1 MPTKRGQTF
10 VLNRITGKPISNV
23 VERQAPKSI
32 IPDDVRSPTQPWSVD
47 IPRLGFSDL
56 TESKCGAYHQLI
68 KCFVVLNIDRH
79 IMLVNL
85 RLLRLT
91 SHGFNILD
99 LMVVVIGAA

>member
-47 IPRLGFSDL
+47 IPRLGF
-56 TESKCGAYHQLI
+56 QI
-68 KCFVVLNIDRH
+68 
-79 IMLVNL
+79 
-85 RLLRLT
+85 
-91 SHGFNILD
+91 
-99 LMVVVIGAA
+99 